1 MVDEQEPAKRVVKR
15 VVKKTV
21 VRPAAPAEAK
31 PQMRYG
37 RPVVTPA
44 KPRAKVASRKGG
56 APATAPAP
64 TRTAPT
70 SPVAKAPRTAP
81 TRRPRPQVQLK
92 ARASAAGH
100 RVADTWWT
108 VADAVRAGGVTAG
121 RFVGARAR
129 AVAAYRLPH
138 INLYLASVITG
149 AVVGLFA
156 VLAGLVSLQVFESTR
171 GVAGGGG
178 LWGGLAF
185 VVVAVLGHGLGA
197 LLLQGFGSRSA
208 RLTSFLGVVLAIVA
222 ILGLFLGLADSVAAL
237 VLLPLLGVVTYTIAH
252 WLIDLAENTPAII
265 E

>member
-21 VRPAAPAEAK
+21 VRPAAPAETK

-37 RPVVTPA
+37 RPVASTAP
-44 KPRAKVASRKGG
+44 PRAKVASRKGA
-56 APATAPAP
+56 APGATATQ
-64 TRTAPT
+64 TRTAPAAKT
-70 SPVAKAPRTAP
+70 SRSDPP
-81 TRRPRPQVQLK
+81 RRPRPQVQLR
-92 ARASAAGH
+92 ARAGAAGH
-100 RVADTWWT
+100 RVSDAWWAA
-108 VADAVRAGGVTAG
+108 ADATRSGGAATG

-138 INLYLASVITG
+138 INLYLASAITG
-149 AVVGLFA
+149 AVVGIFA
-156 VLAGLVSLQVFESTR
+156 VLAGLVSLQIFESTR

-185 VVVAVLGHGLGA
+185 VVVAVLGHTLGA

-208 RLTSFLGVVLAIVA
+208 RLTSFLGIVLAIVA
-222 ILGLFLGLADSVAAL
+222 ILALFLGLADSAAAL
-237 VLLPLLGVVTYTIAH
+237 VLLPLLGIATYTIAH
-252 WLIDLAENTPAII
+252 WLIDLAENTPAVI